1 MVAGAAAGRGG
12 AGEEP
17 VVYIHMSN
25 LRFQNSEKMVCATDV
40 LLRRALTLSV
50 ALAAASSAPD
60 VDCGSQ
66 GLNWQLSAS
75 GASCDD
81 ACSLVGESCV
91 AIADWPSEARTFDCM
106 GSVAQ
111 ENGKACD
118 SNGDGFWEHR
128 PSINAI
134 LSGDDCAKNSGS
146 PVTTRRR

>member
-1 MVAGAAAGRGG
+1 MARFASDHGCLTRHAHANTHQNPKSIPSSNGR
-12 AGEEP
+12 
-17 VVYIHMSN
+17 
-25 LRFQNSEKMVCATDV
+25 
-40 LLRRALTLSV
+40 
-50 ALAAASSAPD
+50 ASSAPD
-60 VDCGSQ
+60 ADCGGMGM